1 MALPATKTIDP
12 GKFPEKVRRFV
23 SPDSPA
29 PMRMMLARGLVPMK
43 PLVQMCALY
52 QLAMGDDAEVARTAR
67 ESAAKIPAATAGQI
81 AGQPLIP
88 LVLDWMVDVYSTQS
102 DIVRGVLLNRL
113 TDIDTLVRVAE
124 KADEGTCETIAR
136 NQQRL
141 LESSALVRALYMN
154 RACRASTA
162 DRVVDF
168 AARNGMDLSSIPG
181 HREILAAIHGE
192 GVETR
197 SPQQDAAI
205 DDVFRDVTQIL
216 DDLPEDIDADI
227 SAPESAA
234 VRRAEEAG
242 DVEEEG
248 KKKMSAAGRIRQM
261 NIAQKVRLA
270 VMGNGSERAI
280 LIGDTNKMVS
290 RAVIRSPAITDNEI
304 FKFAKNKAL
313 DEEIIGFIASRKKWT
328 RHYRVKKSL
337 VMNPKTPL
345 AVALTFLTHMRNA
358 DLRAVARCKGCPP
371 VIAKRAKEM
380 VKQRMK

>member
-358 DLRAVARCKGCPP
+358 DLRAVARSKGCPP